1 MKYYKTIAIAI
12 PIIVQI
18 KYLLYENKSLYLSDL
33 YIEGSLFHTSGYM
46 SSFISCY
53 QTP

>member
-1 MKYYKTIAIAI
+1 MKYYKTTAIAI

-18 KYLLYENKSLYLSDL
+18 KYLLYENKSLALSDL
-33 YIEGSLFHTSGYM
+33 YMRGSLFHTSGYK
-46 SSFISCY
+46 SSFTSCY